1 MRFTFIFIIMCP
13 NHRTVHD
20 GSMYGVNSGLSGNN
34 AIEICKIKTHYKCVT
49 KNYALLKNYTYNV
62 IMSP

>member
-1 MRFTFIFIIMCP
+1 MEKCM
-13 NHRTVHD
+13 D
-20 GSMYGVNSGLSGNN
+20 YGVNRGLSGNN

-62 IMSP
+62 IMSQ